1 VGQTIRAGRFR
12 NRYDAVVIAVSRNG
26 ERVPGRIGDIELR
39 AGDALLLETLP
50 SFVHEQRNSKDFFL
64 VSRLDGEGPPTNAQ
78 APIALTIL
86 FAMVVLVTTGVLT
99 MLQGSIVAAGAMLL
113 TRCCSEETAQQS
125 VDWPLLLTIGA
136 AFGLGTALEST
147 GAAGAIADTLL
158 SQAGTSALLAL
169 VLIYGT
175 TMVLTEMVT
184 NNAAAII
191 VFPIAMSTAS
201 QLGVNHMPFVIAV
214 MVAASS
220 SFATPLGY
228 QTNLMVFGPGGYRV
242 SDFMKMGIPMSLLMW
257 IVTCAVAPMVWPF

>member
-1 VGQTIRAGRFR
+1 
-12 NRYDAVVIAVSRNG
+12 
-26 ERVPGRIGDIELR
+26 
-39 AGDALLLETLP
+39 
-50 SFVHEQRNSKDFFL
+50 
-64 VSRLDGEGPPTNAQ
+64 
-78 APIALTIL
+78 
-86 FAMVVLVTTGVLT
+86 

-147 GAAGAIADTLL
+147 GAAGAIANTLL
-158 SQAGTSALLAL
+158 SRAGTSALLAL

-191 VFPIAMSTAS
+191 VFPIAMSTAG

-242 SDFMKMGIPMSLLMW
+242 SDFMKMGIPMSVLMW
-257 IVTCAVAPMVWPF
+257 IVTCTVAPLVWPF